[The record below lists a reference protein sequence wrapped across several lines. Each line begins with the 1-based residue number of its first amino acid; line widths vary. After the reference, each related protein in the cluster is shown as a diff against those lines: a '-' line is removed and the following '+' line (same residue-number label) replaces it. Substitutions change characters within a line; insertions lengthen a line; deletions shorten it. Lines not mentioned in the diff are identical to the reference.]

1 MLVSKTISFSDD
13 VRAYRLPVSNTTGVN
28 TGTGSNTKGV
38 NTGTV
43 TAYSSGVP
51 ESLVGFV
58 LLNICMVMSES
69 TLIRRNAEFIVQ
81 TKHIVLLIVTGY
93 IYRYELRVVIF
104 Q

>member
-1 MLVSKTISFSDD
+1 MLVSKTISLSDD
-13 VRAYRLPVSNTTGVN
+13 VRAYRLPLSNTTGAN
-28 TGTGSNTKGV
+28 TGTGSNTKGA
-38 NTGTV
+38 NTGTG
-43 TAYSSGVP
+43 TSHTSEVP

-81 TKHIVLLIVTGY
+81 IKHIILLIVTGY